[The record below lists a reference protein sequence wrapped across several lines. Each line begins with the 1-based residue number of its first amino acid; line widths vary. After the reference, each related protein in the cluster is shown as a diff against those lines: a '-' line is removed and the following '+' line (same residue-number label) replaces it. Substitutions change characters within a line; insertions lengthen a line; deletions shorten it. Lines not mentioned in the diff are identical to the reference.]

1 MSKNFDAL
9 GAALTQSIPPML
21 TALEAMEVA
30 QQAYHPARPNAV
42 AEFLGA
48 YTQGL
53 EEAIAALAP
62 HQFPEHV
69 RQFETH
75 LKTCLKYA
83 ARSTDNF
90 SQVVNDDLAFLR
102 ASRTLCKARE
112 ALFPLATLLNPIHQF
127 FLEPSLRQST
137 EISDHWLAEA
147 EQSPISHIEN
157 DYTERGGASIYI
169 PHNLN
174 TDEPT
179 PLVISLHGGGG
190 HGRDQLWS
198 WLREARSR
206 SFILVTPTSAQETW
220 PLSEPEQT
228 LPQLLALIQHVA
240 SVTNLDKNHILL
252 SGMSDGGTHCLQL
265 GLMSD
270 TPFTHLAPFS
280 GTLDPNLVS
289 TGRIQLAREK
299 PIYLV
304 HGQADWMFPHELGD
318 FTAQLLTEHHADLC
332 YRSLPGL
339 GHAFARSE
347 LPQLLSWFAPT
358 LTMET

>member
-1 MSKNFDAL
+1 MSENFDAL

-42 AEFLGA
+42 AEFPGA

-137 EISDHWLAEA
+137 EISDHWLTEA

-190 HGRDQLWS
+190 HGRNGGGGGGRGCRPGGS
-198 WLREARSR
+198 AEVTEAPAMKPAATAATA
-206 SFILVTPTSAQETW
+206 V
-220 PLSEPEQT
+220 
-228 LPQLLALIQHVA
+228 LLAPASSGALPSTPLDFPEELCFPLLPFCIKIVDRACRPAVA
-240 SVTNLDKNHILL
+240 RPSEVGS
-252 SGMSDGGTHCLQL
+252 SG
-265 GLMSD
+265 
-270 TPFTHLAPFS
+270 A
-280 GTLDPNLVS
+280 
-289 TGRIQLAREK
+289 A
-299 PIYLV
+299 
-304 HGQADWMFPHELGD
+304 
-318 FTAQLLTEHHADLC
+318 
-332 YRSLPGL
+332 
-339 GHAFARSE
+339 
-347 LPQLLSWFAPT
+347 
-358 LTMET
+358 